1 MKSNDI
7 DITTG
12 RTKLTAAGTL
22 DYDAIEA
29 RARELRR
36 EKLSELTQAL
46 VRRVKHAWTVMTQRR
61 SPRTRNHGRTATGN
75 CMDC

>member
-1 MKSNDI
+1 MNSNDI

-12 RTKLTAAGTL
+12 RIKLTAAGTL

-36 EKLSELTQAL
+36 EKLSELTLAL
-46 VRRVKHAWTVMTQRR
+46 VRRVKRAWAVMTRRR
-61 SPRTRNHGRTATGN
+61 SPRTCTHGRTAAGN
-75 CMDC
+75 CAHC